1 MVVEAAIVI
10 PLMVSLCAGV
20 LQFGLRLQQGLLVS
34 NAARQGARIGAQ
46 QGDHLQADQRII
58 EAVRGASGSLSGKI
72 LTIVIY
78 KADAAGAM
86 SPTCRAMAGQGGF
99 DGEDASCNIYR
110 AENDFALPDT
120 PWIPLTRSN
129 DLEESRDDLGVWVQV
144 AFDSPVGDLFDLGS
158 TISDYAVFRIEPRV

>member
-34 NAARQGARIGAQ
+34 NAARQGARIAAQ
-46 QGDHLQADQRII
+46 QGDNALADQRII

-78 KADAAGAM
+78 KGDAAGAM
-86 SPTCRAMAGQGGF
+86 TLTCRAMTGQSGSN
-99 DGEDASCNIYR
+99 GEDASCNIYR
-110 AENDFALPDT
+110 AENGFAMPDT
-120 PWIPLTRSN
+120 PWIPQTRPT
-129 DLEESRDDLGVWVQV
+129 DLEADRDDIGVWVQV

-158 TISDYAVFRIEPRV
+158 TISDYAVFQIEPRV

>member
-34 NAARQGARIGAQ
+34 NAARQGARIAAQ
-46 QGDHLQADQRII
+46 QGDNPQADQRII

-72 LTIVIY
+72 LTIVVY
-78 KADAAGAM
+78 RADAAGAM
-86 SPTCRAMAGQGGF
+86 TPTCRAMSEQSGF
-99 DGEDASCNIYR
+99 DGEDGSCNVYR
-110 AENDFALPDT
+110 AENAFAIPDT
-120 PWIPLTRSN
+120 PWIPVTRST
-129 DLEESRDDLGVWVQV
+129 DLETDRDDIGVWVQV